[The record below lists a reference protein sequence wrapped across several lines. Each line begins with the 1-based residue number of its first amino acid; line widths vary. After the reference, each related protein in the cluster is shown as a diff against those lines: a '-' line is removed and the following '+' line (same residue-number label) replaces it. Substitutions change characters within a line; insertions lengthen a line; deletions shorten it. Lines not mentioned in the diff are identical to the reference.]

1 MVKVNNNEMRNI
13 EGGASYALRCV
24 KCSKIITGSGANTL
38 IAMIIANI
46 NYSNHLKR
54 H

>member
-1 MVKVNNNEMRNI
+1 MKKINSNEMRSVN
-13 EGGASYALRCV
+13 GGATYALRCV
-24 KCSKIITGSGANTL
+24 KCNKVIVGAGPTQL
-38 IAMIIANI
+38 VAMIIANI